1 MSKGGSIPYKL
12 RPNKAVDREL
22 FLGMLSRLAA
32 SLKLEG
38 YRYIGL
44 GGPFLEDFRLIHA
57 RLGIKSMV
65 CIEMEEAVHLRQK
78 FNTPINCIEF
88 AHSTLEEYL
97 DSTEFDRPVILWF
110 DYTEPGSI
118 TDQIERFSTTIGQV
132 PVGSILRI
140 TVNANPTT
148 LGTPKPEETGAQI
161 GNFANVGQ
169 KLTVPQWRLER
180 FRERLGALFP
190 SDLTSEGMTFKNY
203 GKAVLRAIY
212 LAVQRE
218 MLSQKDRKVVWSL
231 ATHYADGQPMATA
244 TLLICSNDDKTTEEL
259 VKEWEYFSEPGSP
272 LLLDMPGLSTLERLT
287 MEACE
292 DPRARLGFDLPKT
305 EMGEDPFLS
314 FRKFYRVFPHFSRV
328 EL

>member
-1 MSKGGSIPYKL
+1 MSKGSSLPYKL

-22 FLGMLSRLAA
+22 FLGMLARLAA

-38 YRYIGL
+38 FRYVGL

-57 RLGIKSMV
+57 RLGIKDMV
-65 CIEMEEAVHLRQK
+65 CVEMEEEVHLRQK
-78 FNTPINCIEF
+78 FNSPINCIEF
-88 AHSTLEEYL
+88 VHSTLEGYL
-97 DSTEFDRPVILWF
+97 DSTEFETPAIIWF
-110 DYTEPGSI
+110 DYTEPRSI

-132 PVGSILRI
+132 PLGSILRI
-140 TVNANPTT
+140 TVNANPGS
-148 LGTPKPEETGAQI
+148 LGTPKPEEIGAQI
-161 GNFANVGQ
+161 GSLADTAR
-169 KLTVPQWRLER
+169 KPTVPQWRLER

-190 SDLTSEGMTFKNY
+190 SDLTAEGMTFKTY
-203 GKAVLRAIY
+203 GKAVLRALY

-244 TLLICSNDDKTTEEL
+244 TLLICSTEDTQTEEL
-259 VKEWEYFSEPGSP
+259 IKQWEYFSEPSSP

-287 MEACE
+287 MESCE
-292 DPRARLGFDLPKT
+292 DPKARLGFELPKT
-305 EMGEDPFLS
+305 EMGEDPFLA